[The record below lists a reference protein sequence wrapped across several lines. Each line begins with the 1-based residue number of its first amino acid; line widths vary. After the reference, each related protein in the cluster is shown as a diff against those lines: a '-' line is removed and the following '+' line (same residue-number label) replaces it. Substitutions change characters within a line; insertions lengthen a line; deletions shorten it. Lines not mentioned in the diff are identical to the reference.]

1 MTLIEAMTKAKM
13 DEDRLADLAGLT
25 PRAIKSYF
33 YGERRPSKLNQGRI
47 ERVLKSEIDWGYMYE
62 RTQAKTHRQRACSL

>member
-25 PRAIKSYF
+25 PRAIKSYL
-33 YGERRPSKLNQGRI
+33 YKERKPSKLNQSRI
-47 ERVLKSEIDWGYMYE
+47 EKILNNKVDWGYKGE
-62 RTQAKTHRQRACSL
+62 RSKATTH

>member
-13 DEDRLADLAGLT
+13 DEDRLANLAGLT
-25 PRAIKSYF
+25 PRAIRSYL

-47 ERVLKSEIDWGYMYE
+47 ERVLKTEIDWGYKGE
-62 RTQAKTHRQRACSL
+62 RSKATTH